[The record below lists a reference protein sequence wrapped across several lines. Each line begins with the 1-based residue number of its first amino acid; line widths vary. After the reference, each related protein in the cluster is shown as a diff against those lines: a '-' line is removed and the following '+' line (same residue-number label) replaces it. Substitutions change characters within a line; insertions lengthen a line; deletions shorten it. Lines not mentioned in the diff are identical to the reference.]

1 MSSWLQGDDEKA
13 SMQGPVP
20 TVQRNGN
27 RRFVTVTTV
36 SGCLLLL
43 RILEPPKSHAARR
56 ERHRPREDGLMHP
69 ADTSR
74 FNLSAAFFDWR
85 LSKP

>member
-1 MSSWLQGDDEKA
+1 LMFQNFAG
-13 SMQGPVP
+13 
-20 TVQRNGN
+20 
-27 RRFVTVTTV
+27 
-36 SGCLLLL
+36 
-43 RILEPPKSHAARR
+43 ARR